1 MASKVIFFLIIIF
14 CSTCTFGQNWTMKLK
29 SNVELRTWKLTS
41 KADKK
46 EEPLGGATIVL
57 LKGSTVVAQTTSDAN
72 GDFVVNVPPNGEYI
86 LAVSYSGCNTKR
98 FYVNT
103 FNVPEEVGKMDNFNP
118 SFSIGG
124 FVMAKPFP
132 GINYGGLEQPLVKV
146 AYENKIKNF
155 DDVEEYT
162 ETGLGIVGQIAEA
175 ENTLIQNFC
184 GTNKSG
190 DVALVKPDC
199 PLAKMLYEKA
209 ITIIPGEPYPV
220 EQLAKVGQCLKDKE
234 EAEKKAAE
242 DAAKKAEEEK
252 LAKEKTAAEKLEKEK
267 HLAEQKAVAQKAAN
281 EKALADKAAKE
292 KALADKAEKDRI
304 AKEQKESAAKAAA
317 EKAALDKQAKEK
329 AEKEKLV
336 KAQTNNEKK
345 EPVAKLNTEKPKT
358 TETKKPEPKKTEPKK
373 ETAVKEPAKTSTP
386 KSTPE
391 PIETKTAAG
400 DAKYKVPQVLGANK
414 YKDAIT
420 KAYGYFKMKRYA
432 EAKAAYEEA
441 LAIKPND
448 PYAAGKIE
456 AISKVF
462 KQ

>member
-1 MASKVIFFLIIIF
+1 MKLVRIFFSLFTF
-14 CSTCTFGQNWTMKLK
+14 CAFIVNGQNWTMKLK

-41 KADKK
+41 KAEKN
-46 EEPLGGATIVL
+46 ETSLGGATIVL
-57 LKGSTVVAQTTSDAN
+57 FKGSTIVTQTTSDAN
-72 GDFVVNVPPNGEYI
+72 GDFVVNVPPDGEYI

-98 FYVNT
+98 FYINT
-103 FNVPEEVGKMDNFNP
+103 FNVLEEVGKMDNFNP

-132 GINYGGLEQPLVKV
+132 GINYSGLEKPLVKV

-190 DVALVKPDC
+190 DIALVKPDC

-242 DAAKKAEEEK
+242 EAAKKAEEEK
-252 LAKEKTAAEKLEKEK
+252 LAKEKAAAEKLEKEK
-267 HLAEQKAVAQKAAN
+267 QLAEQKAAAQKAAN
-281 EKALADKAAKE
+281 EKAIADKAAKE
-292 KALADKAEKDRI
+292 KALADKLEKDRI
-304 AKEQKESAAKAAA
+304 AKEQKEAAAKAAA
-317 EKAALDKQAKEK
+317 DKADKERLAKSQ
-329 AEKEKLV
+329 KE
-336 KAQTNNEKK
+336 TEKK
-345 EPVAKLNTEKPKT
+345 TVTAKSNPEKPKPA
-358 TETKKPEPKKTEPKK
+358 EPKIVEPKKPEPKK

-386 KSTPE
+386 KHTPD
-391 PIETKTAAG
+391 PVETKTASG
-400 DAKYKVPQVLGANK
+400 DAKYRVPQVLGANR
-414 YKDAIT
+414 YKDEIA
-420 KAYGYFKMKRYA
+420 KADGYLKMKRYA
-432 EAKAAYEEA
+432 EAKASYEEA
-441 LAIKPND
+441 LKIKPND
-448 PYAAGKIE
+448 AYALSKIE
-456 AISKVF
+456 AIAKVF